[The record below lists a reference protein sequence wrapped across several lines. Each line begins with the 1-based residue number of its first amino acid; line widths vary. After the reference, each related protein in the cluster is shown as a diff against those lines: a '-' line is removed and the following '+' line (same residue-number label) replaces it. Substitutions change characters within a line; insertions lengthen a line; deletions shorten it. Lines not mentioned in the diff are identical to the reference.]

1 MDKSKSK
8 NIDRSSCDKYYLPQ
22 RNQREVRAA
31 FKRDVTPVSKMIKV
45 LSDPVRLRIILA
57 LSVQELC
64 VCVLVEITD
73 YRYSALSYHLK
84 LLKKMG
90 FVNSRREGTFL
101 LYRLTDSGKI
111 GLEIIN
117 KLSGIVGKK
126 KPG

>member
-8 NIDRSSCDKYYLPQ
+8 SIERSSCDKYYLPQ
-22 RNQREVRAA
+22 RSQREVRAA
-31 FKRDVTPVSKMIKV
+31 LKRDITPVSKMIKV
-45 LSDPVRLRIILA
+45 LSDPIRLRIMLA

-90 FVNSRREGTFL
+90 FIDSRREGTFL
-101 LYRLTDSGKI
+101 LYRLTDSGRV
-111 GLEIIN
+111 GLEMITR
-117 KLSGIVGKK
+117 LSGIAGGK
-126 KPG
+126 